1 MIEKSEPEKDIVS
14 FFKKMGEENAQN
26 HFKTQKYALKSY
38 HEMATQAL
46 LSGRVDIFEALQPHY
61 KMTSGFLCHL
71 LYFSLNEKHPKEANY
86 LIEKYL
92 MTKRHKLDF
101 GFLSHVLTLKG
112 WEFFEVLLPFSKK
125 IKEEENQILHTV
137 LNALPSV
144 AMLTYFDKLCDLNQI
159 KWESESNGDHK
170 IAQDIGQY
178 LVKKEHKTL
187 QRGTASVV
195 NSLKTRRL

>member
-1 MIEKSEPEKDIVS
+1 MSENIDPEKDILA
-14 FFKKMGEENAQN
+14 FFKTMGERNAQS

-38 HEMATQAL
+38 QEMASQAL

-71 LYFSLNEKHPKEANY
+71 LYFSLNEKHPKKANY

-92 MTKRHKLDF
+92 MTKRYKLDF

-112 WEFFEVLLPFSKK
+112 WQSFEVLLPFSKK
-125 IKEEENQILHTV
+125 IKEEETPLLHTV

-159 KWESESNGDHK
+159 KLELESNGDHE
-170 IAQDIGQY
+170 IAQGIGQY
-178 LVKKEHKTL
+178 LVKKEHKAL